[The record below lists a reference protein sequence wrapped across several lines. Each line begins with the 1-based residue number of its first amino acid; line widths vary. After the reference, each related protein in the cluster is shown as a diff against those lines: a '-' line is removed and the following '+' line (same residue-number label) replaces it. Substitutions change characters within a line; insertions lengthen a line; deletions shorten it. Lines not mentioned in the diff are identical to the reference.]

1 MKLTVRQRK
10 WLLSAHILFS
20 AIWIGN
26 SVVFVVLGIVSATT
40 IDPGV
45 LSACYTVMHLLSTS
59 SLRAS
64 TIGTVVTGVLLS
76 VLTSWGLFRYYW
88 IIAKE
93 VLTLLCILLGA
104 VGMYFWTLRAVTL
117 IPASG
122 MDVWQQ
128 PDFVVNNGQ
137 LWVGI
142 VLQVL
147 SLAAMIVLSVWKPW
161 GRRKQK

>member
-1 MKLTVRQRK
+1 M
-10 WLLSAHILFS
+10 
-20 AIWIGN
+20 
-26 SVVFVVLGIVSATT
+26 VLGVVSATT
-40 IDPGV
+40 GDSGV

-76 VLTSWGLFRYYW
+76 VLMSWGLFRYYW

-93 VLTLLCILLGA
+93 ALTLLCILLGA

-122 MDVWQQ
+122 MDVWQR
-128 PDFVVNNGQ
+128 PDFVVNNGSCGSASCCKFC
-137 LWVGI
+137 LLPRWSFCRFGSRGGGANKSDG
-142 VLQVL
+142 VL
-147 SLAAMIVLSVWKPW
+147 
-161 GRRKQK
+161 